1 MKCIV
6 TGRRHQ
12 VLGKKAGET
21 VYLDDAHAARL
32 IRAGHVEAAPESP
45 PEVKPKRPRRP
56 APKPIEPE
64 VTQPGRAS
72 DAGEP
77 DGRTTDSRTDPSPS

>member
-1 MKCIV
+1 MKCTV

-32 IRAGHVEAAPESP
+32 IRAGHVEAAPEPP
-45 PEVKPKRPRRP
+45 PEVKPKRTRRP
-56 APKPIEPE
+56 PPKPIEPE
-64 VTQPGRAS
+64 VTQPGQAS
-72 DAGEP
+72 GAGGP
-77 DGRTTDSRTDPSPS
+77 DEHTIDSRTDPSPS